1 MASNPLTHHEI
12 LTLVESFTRS
22 GRQVDLGATDRA
34 ERRLVFKPRE
44 YPAAAPSGSLLM
56 ETLVLENPRPD
67 LYRLTRHLTA
77 GPGEEASLRVE
88 GRDPDTLVDRLDR
101 IDQQVHFAVARGVTI
116 ARSYRLDASSSK
128 EPGASARDDL
138 ILTGA
143 SADLGDVTLSLEVAS
158 RGPAELFLTTKP
170 ERVFAPPEDLL
181 AVLGWNWKPL
191 RRNRQ
196 GWRSAVAIARNEPRR
211 THDCEQKLAQT
222 VEHLALTL
230 SAPPAQFHA
239 RHPAARWGC
248 FARRIAGITIVLG
261 ALALGP
267 IIMFMDLSRD
277 SVLRMLAFNAPPI
290 LMFAMFAVREIPIM
304 TPPPLPGPVPDAA
317 WVPVMKV
324 PRAGDA

>member
-22 GRQVDLGATDRA
+22 GRQVDLAATDRA

-44 YPAAAPSGSLLM
+44 YPAAAPSVPVLT
-56 ETLVLENPRPD
+56 ETLILENPRPD
-67 LYRLTRHLTA
+67 LYRLTRQLTA

-101 IDQQVHFAVARGVTI
+101 IDQQVHFRVVRGVTI
-116 ARSYRLDASSSK
+116 ARSYRLAASSSR
-128 EPGASARDDL
+128 EPGAPARDDL

-143 SADLGDVTLSLEVAS
+143 TADLGDLTLSLEAAT
-158 RGPAELFLTTKP
+158 RGPVELFLTPKP

-191 RRNRQ
+191 RRHRQ
-196 GWRSAVAIARNEPRR
+196 GWRSTLGVARNEPRR
-211 THDCEQKLAQT
+211 THDGEQKLART
-222 VEHLALTL
+222 VEHLARTL
-230 SAPPAQFHA
+230 SATPAQFHA

-248 FARRIAGITIVLG
+248 FARRIAGISIVLG

-267 IIMFMDLSRD
+267 IIMFMDLSHD

-290 LMFAMFAVREIPIM
+290 LMFAMFAVREIPLM
-304 TPPPLPGPVPDAA
+304 TPPSLPGPLPDTA
-317 WVPVMKV
+317 WVPVVKV
-324 PRAGDA
+324 PRAG